1 MFIKRDI
8 TEQLLAFS
16 RFFPVVALL
25 GPRQS
30 GKTTLA
36 QAVFSQY
43 FYLNL
48 ENLDQRAI
56 ALLDPRG
63 FLEKLLAHPGVIID
77 EFQHAP
83 ELLSYL
89 QVIVDREKRPGF
101 FILTG
106 SHNFLMNQ
114 AISQS
119 LAGRVGILTLLPLSN
134 QEILNANLQADFSET
149 AIVRGCYPRVFTENA
164 LAPQYIYPSYIQ
176 TYLERDVRAIINVT
190 DLSLFKKFLGLCAA
204 RAGQLINFAAL
215 ATDAGINI
223 ATVRAWLTI
232 LEASY
237 IIFLL
242 QPHHRNFNKRLTKS
256 SKLYFYDT
264 GIACALLNIE
274 TSAQLEQHYMRGAL
288 FENLIIA
295 DIYKQFY
302 NRAKTPTIYFWRDSH
317 GHEVDCLIEQGAEL
331 LPIEIKASMT
341 IQVNFLSGLEYWQ
354 ELARI
359 KQGLLIYGGREEL
372 EISNIAIKSWRDFKI
387 F

>member
-1 MFIKRDI
+1 
-8 TEQLLAFS
+8 
-16 RFFPVVALL
+16 
-25 GPRQS
+25 
-30 GKTTLA
+30 
-36 QAVFSQY
+36 
-43 FYLNL
+43 
-48 ENLDQRAI
+48 
-56 ALLDPRG
+56 
-63 FLEKLLAHPGVIID
+63 
-77 EFQHAP
+77 
-83 ELLSYL
+83 
-89 QVIVDREKRPGF
+89 
-101 FILTG
+101 
-106 SHNFLMNQ
+106 MNQ

-134 QEILNANLQADFSET
+134 QEILTAKLQADFSET
-149 AIVRGCYPRVFTENA
+149 AIVKGFYPRAFAENA

-176 TYLERDVRAIINVT
+176 TYLERDVRAITNVT

-204 RAGQLINFAAL
+204 RAGQLLNFAAL
-215 ATDAGINI
+215 ATDAGINM

-274 TSAQLEQHYMRGAL
+274 TSSQLEQHYMRGAL
-288 FENLIIA
+288 FENLAIA

-302 NRAKTPTIYFWRDSH
+302 NRAKSPAIYFWRDSH

-331 LPIEIKASMT
+331 LPIEIKAGMT
-341 IQVNFLSGLEYWQ
+341 IQVNFLSGLQYWQ
-354 ELARI
+354 ELAGV

-372 EISNIAIKSWRDFKI
+372 KISNIDIKSWRDFKI

>member
-1 MFIKRDI
+1 MFIKREI

-16 RFFPVVALL
+16 KFFPVVALL

-30 GKTTLA
+30 GKTTLT
-36 QAVFSQY
+36 QAVFEQY
-43 FYLNL
+43 YYLNL
-48 ENLDQRAI
+48 ENLDQRTV

-63 FLEKLLAHPGVIID
+63 FLEKLLVHPGVIID

-119 LAGRVGILTLLPLSN
+119 LAGRVGIITLLPLSN
-134 QEILNANLQADFSET
+134 QEILTAKLQADFSET
-149 AIVRGCYPRVFTENA
+149 AIVKGCYPRAFAENA

-176 TYLERDVRAIINVT
+176 TYLERDVRAITNVT

-204 RAGQLINFAAL
+204 RAGQLLNFAAL
-215 ATDAGINI
+215 ATDAGINM

-274 TSAQLEQHYMRGAL
+274 TSSQLEQHYMRGAL
-288 FENLIIA
+288 FENLAIA

-302 NRAKTPTIYFWRDSH
+302 NRAKSPAIYFWRDSH

-341 IQVNFLSGLEYWQ
+341 IQVNFLSGLQYWQ
-354 ELARI
+354 ELAGV

-372 EISNIAIKSWRDFKI
+372 KISNIDIKSWRDFKI